1 MNWLWLYFRLG
12 ETGMAENKKY
22 LFDNPRNVK
31 LVLYTLYVSCGI
43 LLMLDFII
51 HRHVIH
57 HWEQLLGF
65 YSIYGFLG
73 CTGIILGS
81 KVLRLLVQ
89 RDEDYYERDELTQP
103 GEEKE

>member
-1 MNWLWLYFRLG
+1 
-12 ETGMAENKKY
+12 MAENKKY

-89 RDEDYYERDELTQP
+89 RDEDYYERDELIQP